1 MLDEYPNTI
10 RLVVKPFPASDSQSS
25 LLAASAAL
33 AAHAQGYFWEFRE
46 QLFFLDGR
54 FSVTDLRDA
63 AETVG
68 LDIPRFYR
76 DLASPEIQH
85 LLIQGINDGVNSGV
99 SATPTVFVN
108 HTRMASLGINDLRQ
122 AIGQAAAP

>member
-1 MLDEYPNTI
+1 VLDEYQDALKLI
-10 RLVVKPFPASDSQSS
+10 VKPFPSSDSQSS

-33 AAHAQGYFWEFRE
+33 ATHAQGYFWAYRE

-54 FSVTDLRDA
+54 FSITDLCDV

-68 LDIPRFYR
+68 LDLPRFYR

-85 LLIQGINDGVNSGV
+85 LLIRGINDGVNSGV
-99 SATPTVFVN
+99 SATPTVLVN
-108 HTRMASLGINDLRQ
+108 HTRMASLGIDDLRQ
-122 AIGQAAAP
+122 AIDQAAAP

>member
-1 MLDEYPNTI
+1 MLDEYPDTI

-25 LLAASAAL
+25 LLTASAAL
-33 AAHAQGYFWEFRE
+33 AAHALGYFWEFRE
-46 QLFFLDGR
+46 QLFFLEGR
-54 FSVTDLRDA
+54 FSFTDLRDA
-63 AETVG
+63 AENVG

-99 SATPTVFVN
+99 AATPTVFVN
-108 HTRMASLGINDLRQ
+108 HTRMASLGIDDLRQ